1 MNVPI
6 LFLDVELPDMK
17 GIELLEQINSC
28 ITWNMQVIFYTAYDK
43 YMINAIRESAF
54 DYLLKPIDRKGL
66 ECIITRFLKKMDEP
80 ATPMAIPP
88 QVYSTGEHTF
98 MISTPTNDLRVL
110 RSIDIGFFRYNSD
123 RKLWEV
129 VLNNQVPLLLKKN
142 TTAHQI
148 TEYAPC
154 FVQIH
159 QSYII
164 NINYLIMIKE
174 NRCVMY
180 PPFEKITELIVSK
193 KFKKTLQD
201 SFYQL

>member
-1 MNVPI
+1 MHYYPVSEKDGRTGYADGYSTP
-6 LFLDVELPDMK
+6 
-17 GIELLEQINSC
+17 S
-28 ITWNMQVIFYTAYDK
+28 IFYRRTYIYDFH
-43 YMINAIRESAF
+43 S
-54 DYLLKPIDRKGL
+54 
-66 ECIITRFLKKMDEP
+66 
-80 ATPMAIPP
+80 
-88 QVYSTGEHTF
+88 
-98 MISTPTNDLRVL
+98 TNDLRFL

>member
-1 MNVPI
+1 M
-6 LFLDVELPDMK
+6 
-17 GIELLEQINSC
+17 GSSIEQSG
-28 ITWNMQVIFYTAYDK
+28 
-43 YMINAIRESAF
+43 S
-54 DYLLKPIDRKGL
+54 
-66 ECIITRFLKKMDEP
+66 P
-80 ATPMAIPP
+80 AT
-88 QVYSTGEHTF
+88 E
-98 MISTPTNDLRVL
+98 
-110 RSIDIGFFRYNSD
+110 
-123 RKLWEV
+123 KE
-129 VLNNQVPLLLKKN
+129 
-142 TTAHQI
+142 HQI